1 MLSDDELQ
9 EKLFLKSILLEWI
22 SNKKIIIQYK
32 V

>member
-22 SNKKIIIQYK
+22 SYKKIK
-32 V
+32 NSV